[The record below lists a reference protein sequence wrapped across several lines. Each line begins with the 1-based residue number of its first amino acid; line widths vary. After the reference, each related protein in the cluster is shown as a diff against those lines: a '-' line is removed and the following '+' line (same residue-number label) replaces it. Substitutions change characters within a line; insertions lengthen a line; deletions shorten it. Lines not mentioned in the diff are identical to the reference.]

1 MKKAFIV
8 TSSIE
13 VNNDYPLSY
22 SHARSFFSAEERLRQ
37 TVMTVS
43 SIDTVS
49 PEDTQIYIVDT
60 SENYHI
66 YENFFCWQPNVRY
79 ISVRKEFPDVH
90 KLITTHRNKSY
101 CETLLMSTFIR
112 AYQAELKQFDYFFKF
127 SGRYFLDRSFNDSL
141 LNEHN
146 TNCLFFKHPLAF
158 EWSDSWGYGIVDL
171 RAQQG
176 DNTLRQYCTVLYG
189 WGRGYHDRMLD
200 LLTAVAPMLNSSR
213 MSSLDIETLSYY
225 LTRPWSN
232 DIIETDWTVTGW
244 LGASGEFMRY

>member
-13 VNNDYPLSY
+13 VDNSYPLNY
-22 SHARSFFSAEERLRQ
+22 NPVRSFFSAEERLRQ
-37 TVMTVS
+37 TIVTVS

-66 YENFFCWQPNVRY
+66 YENYFHWQPNVRY
-79 ISVRKEFPDVH
+79 VSIRKEFPEVH
-90 KLITTHRNKSY
+90 KLITTHQNKSY

-127 SGRYFLDRSFNDSL
+127 SGRYFLNRSFDHSL
-141 LNEHN
+141 FNEQN
-146 TNCLFFKHPLAF
+146 VNCLFFKNPLAY
-158 EWSDSWGYGIVDL
+158 EWQDWWGYDVVDL
-171 RAQQG
+171 RAQG
-176 DNTLRQYCTVLYG
+176 GGNVLRQYCTVLYG

-200 LLTAVAPMLNSSR
+200 LLTAAPLMLDSSR
-213 MSSLDIETLSYY
+213 MSNLDIETLIYY
-225 LTRPWSN
+225 LTRPWAN
-232 DIIETDWTVTGW
+232 DIIETNWTTTGW

>member
-13 VNNDYPLSY
+13 VNPDYPLSY
-22 SHARSFFSAEERLRQ
+22 SPTRSFFSAEERLRQ

-49 PEDTQIYIVDT
+49 PVDTQIYIVDT
-60 SENYHI
+60 SENYHL
-66 YENFFCWQPNVRY
+66 YENFFHWQPNVKY
-79 ISVRKEFPDVH
+79 VSVKKEFPDIH
-90 KLITTHRNKSY
+90 HSITTHKNKSY

-112 AYQAELKQFDYFFKF
+112 AYQAELKEFDYFFKV
-127 SGRYFLDRSFNDSL
+127 SGRYFLNRSFDDSL

-146 TNCLFFKHPLAF
+146 TNRLFFKHPLFF
-158 EWSDSWGYGIVDL
+158 EWSDSWGYDIVDL

-189 WGRGYHDRMLD
+189 WGRGYHGRMLD
-200 LLTAVAPMLNSSR
+200 LLTAVTSMLDSSR
-213 MSSLDIETLSYY
+213 MSTLDIETLTYY
-225 LTRPWSN
+225 LTRPWAN
-232 DIIETDWTVTGW
+232 DIIGINWTVTGW
-244 LGASGEFMRY
+244 LGPDGKFMRY